1 MDGTPNMDNQKA
13 ALRGQDLI
21 QSIERDLRSLKSLM
35 DDARGAFDGEC
46 EKEMRKLRR
55 RLCRIQNAV
64 EDWHED
70 AADCVTVGD
79 PTVQFGGK

>member
-1 MDGTPNMDNQKA
+1 MDGQPNMDMQQSALTGQK
-13 ALRGQDLI
+13 LI
-21 QSIERDLRSLKSLM
+21 QRVEEDLRALKLLM
-35 DDARGAFDGEC
+35 DDAKGAFDGQC

-55 RLCRIQNAV
+55 RLCRIQQQV

-70 AADCVTVGD
+70 AADCVQVGD

>member
-1 MDGTPNMDNQKA
+1 MDGPQNMDNQKA
-13 ALRGQDLI
+13 AATGQQLI
-21 QSIERDLRSLKSLM
+21 QRIEADIRSLKSLM
-35 DDARGAFDGEC
+35 DDARGAFDGQC

-55 RLCRIQNAV
+55 RLCRIQQSV

-70 AADCVTVGD
+70 AADCVQVGD